1 MYTNHTRISKKN
13 GEFKWLLDGHLA
25 ADTSAHPINCP
36 ESRVLRLS
44 STGALIVC
52 VSSHKRVLL
61 NDHTLYYGTY
71 KEWLA
76 SILGYNMF
84 NPVKTYRMVCRF
96 DLMRYKLVV
105 LAGVFISEGDGSCFP
120 PRCDKNITKTMR

>member
-1 MYTNHTRISKKN
+1 MAISNSVTGADLEAMYINHTRISERN

-25 ADTSAHPINCP
+25 ADTSAHPVNCP

-44 STGALIVC
+44 STGALLLC

-84 NPVKTYRMVCRF
+84 NPVKTYRMVCGF
-96 DLMRYKLVV
+96 NLVF
-105 LAGVFISEGDGSCFP
+105 LLIYYFSWYIC
-120 PRCDKNITKTMR
+120 T

>member
-1 MYTNHTRISKKN
+1 MAITNSITGADLEIMYANHTRISEKN

-25 ADTSAHPINCP
+25 ADTGAHPVNCP
-36 ESRVLRLS
+36 ESRVLRTS
-44 STGALIVC
+44 STGALILC

-76 SILGYNMF
+76 PILGYNMF
-84 NPVKTYRMVCRF
+84 NPVRTYRMVCCYNLIYHLNYIF
-96 DLMRYKLVV
+96 
-105 LAGVFISEGDGSCFP
+105 
-120 PRCDKNITKTMR
+120 